1 MLQKYRTIKEDN
13 QHEVEIKKSRFI
25 CFLKRIET
33 EEEAK
38 AFIQQIKKEHWKAN
52 HNCSAFVLGD
62 HHEIQ
67 RSSDDGEPSGTAGVP
82 MLEVLKKNDLIN
94 VCAVVTRYFG
104 GTKLGAGGLI
114 RAYSG
119 SVAQAIVHTGI
130 VEGRLQ
136 QEVFVQLDYSNW
148 GKMENFIASENL
160 AVKDTQFTDR
170 VVVTCM
176 VDENQVDDFEAQVT
190 DLLNGQVSFTTGEVT
205 YHEQIKLKAT
215 ANILRADIFK
225 WFPIR

>member
-1 MLQKYRTIKEDN
+1 MLQNYRTIKEDN
-13 QHEVEIKKSRFI
+13 QHEIEIKKSRFI

-33 EEEAK
+33 EDQAK

-62 HHEIQ
+62 RNEIQ

-119 SVAQAIVHTGI
+119 SVAQAIAATGI

-136 QEVFVQLDYSNW
+136 QEVFVQLDYPNW
-148 GKMENFIASENL
+148 GKMENFITNEQL
-160 AVKDTQFTDR
+160 AVKDTQFTDH

-176 VDENQVDDFEAQVT
+176 VDEDQISNFEAQVT
-190 DLLNGQVSFTTGEVT
+190 DLLNGQVSFETGEVT
-205 YHEQIKLKAT
+205 YHEQLIQGE
-215 ANILRADIFK
+215 
-225 WFPIR
+225 

>member
-52 HNCSAFVLGD
+52 HNCSAVVLGD

-176 VDENQVDDFEAQVT
+176 VDEHQVDDFEAQVT

-205 YHEQIKLKAT
+205 YHEQIIQEA
-215 ANILRADIFK
+215 
-225 WFPIR
+225 